1 MRNLKKKS
9 QKFSVIFLFLK
20 EKLVIGIYHV
30 KAHKL
35 KEDNMKNY
43 EIGNIR
49 TVGLVGH
56 IGSGKTTLSEAMLVI
71 SKVKEK
77 MGSTA
82 NGTTTSDYHKEEK
95 ERHFSIR
102 TSVIPVEYENH
113 KFNIID
119 LPGYD
124 DFRTDVFS
132 AVDVMDGAVLVI
144 DGSSGV
150 ELGTINAWKTL
161 EKYNVP
167 RIIFINKMNKGFINY
182 KKLLV
187 ELKDKFGKKL
197 APLCL
202 PIGEKENFTGFVNII
217 ENKARVFN
225 GKTCVDASIPHYLD
239 NEIIELKEFVKEAI
253 AETSDELLEKFLN
266 GESFL
271 DREIINGLHKG
282 ITEGF
287 IVPIIVGSATDMVG
301 INTLF
306 HMMYDYFPDT
316 KEKLR
321 NIKESGDKSEVINI
335 DSNERF
341 TARVFKTIFDPY
353 VGKISLLKVFSG
365 VLKKDSEI
373 LNSTC
378 GKKEKISNL
387 YFFKGKEQIETEEVW
402 TGDICGI
409 TRLMNTKTGDTICS
423 LDSKINYKG
432 AELPKPS
439 LYYALETNSK
449 TDDEKIIDALAKLKE
464 EDVGFDYFRDLGV
477 KQLKIVV
484 QGEKQLQI
492 ITNRLLSE
500 FDIKVKLTDAKTL
513 YKETIT
519 KKIDVEGKYKKQSGG
534 AGHYG
539 HVHIKFEPQEE
550 EFSFVADVHGGTVPK
565 QYFPAVEKGLIESM
579 KKGVLGGFPVTGLK
593 TTLYDGSYHTVDS
606 NEFDFKMAASFAYKK
621 AMLEGDSIILEPL
634 LKAYIRAFDTYTK
647 DIIGNLN
654 KKRGKVLN
662 IDSISEEEKEIV
674 ALVPESEMF
683 KYLLD
688 LQGITH
694 STGQYRTEFYKYE
707 KLPKELTNKVIKEY
721 GSTDE

>member
-1 MRNLKKKS
+1 
-9 QKFSVIFLFLK
+9 
-20 EKLVIGIYHV
+20 
-30 KAHKL
+30 
-35 KEDNMKNY
+35 MKNY
-43 EIGNIR
+43 DISNIR

-71 SKVKEK
+71 SKTKEK
-77 MGSTA
+77 MGNTA
-82 NGTTTSDYHKEEK
+82 NGTTVSDYHKEEK

-102 TSVIPVEYENH
+102 TSVLPVEYENH

-119 LPGYD
+119 FPGYD
-124 DFRTDVFS
+124 DFRIDLFNAIDVL
-132 AVDVMDGAVLVI
+132 DGAVLVV

-161 EKYNVP
+161 EKHNIP

-182 KKLLV
+182 KKLLI

-202 PIGEKENFTGFVNII
+202 PIGEKESFTGFVNIV

-225 GKTCVDASIPHYLD
+225 GKICVDASIPHYLD
-239 NEIIELKEFVKEAI
+239 NEINELKELVKEAI

-266 GESFL
+266 GEEFL
-271 DREIINGLHKG
+271 DREIIKGLHKG
-282 ITEGF
+282 IAEGS

-316 KEKLR
+316 KENLKGV
-321 NIKESGDKSEVINI
+321 KESSNGMEIINI
-335 DSNERF
+335 SNEETV
-341 TARVFKTIFDPY
+341 TAKVFKTIFDPY

-365 VLKKDSEI
+365 VLKKDSEL
-373 LNSTC
+373 LNSSC

-387 YFFKGKEQIETEEVW
+387 YFFRGKEQLETEEVY

-409 TRLMNTKTGDTICS
+409 TRLMSTKTGDTLCS
-423 LDSKINYKG
+423 LDKSLSYKNID
-432 AELPKPS
+432 LPKAS

-464 EDVGFDYFRDLGV
+464 EDISFDYFRDLGV
-477 KQLKIVV
+477 KQLKIAV

-500 FDIKVKLTDAKTL
+500 FDIKVKLIDAKTL

-519 KKIDVEGKYKKQSGG
+519 KKVDVEGKYKKQSGG

-539 HVHIKFEPQEE
+539 HVNIKFEPQEE
-550 EFSFVADVHGGTVPK
+550 EFSFLIDVHGGTVPK
-565 QYFPAVEKGLIESM
+565 QYFPAVEKGLVESM

-593 TTLYDGSYHTVDS
+593 TTLYDGSYHSVDS

-621 AMLEGDSIILEPL
+621 AMLEADSIILEPL
-634 LKAYIRAFDTYTK
+634 LKAYIRVFDIYTK

-654 KKRGKVLN
+654 KKRGKVLS
-662 IDSISEEEKEIV
+662 IDSISEEEKEIISV
-674 ALVPESEMF
+674 VPESEMF

-694 STGQYRTEFYKYE
+694 STGSYRTEFYKYE

-721 GSTDE
+721 GSIDE